1 MDKPLTS
8 IVDILKNADKEI
20 AVSQS
25 RANPEFVNVSA
36 LSKLCAREYY
46 FTNQH
51 KNKIRSAQYVASNTR
66 VTFKMGRAIEE
77 HVREQLLTQMS
88 ITKVLGMWNRVLYGK
103 HTYEI
108 FNKDLNI
115 METLELRFGEESD
128 KLVNFREIDLWDKV
142 NKIKG
147 HPDWVFL
154 DKNGKLTV
162 VEIKSISSKNW
173 ELHFLKAPNKIHALK
188 EHKEQ
193 VLPYVYR
200 LGTLPFIK
208 EKKLDINQYGQIVYV
223 CKDWRS
229 KHDKEKQYNYDSM
242 YREFVTP
249 MLDHETEV
257 RGLLEESKLAIESIQ
272 AKTIPPRTHCLT
284 DSCSKAKT
292 CPYVARCFS
301 I

>member
-1 MDKPLTS
+1 MYKLTS
-8 IVDILKNADKEI
+8 IVDILKKADKKI
-20 AVSQS
+20 ALSKS
-25 RANPEFVNVSA
+25 RANPDFVNVSA

-46 FTNQH
+46 FTNKH

-77 HVREQLLTQMS
+77 HVREQMLSELP
-88 ITKVLGMWNRVLYGK
+88 ITRVLGMWNRVLYGK
-103 HTYEI
+103 HVYEV
-108 FNKDLNI
+108 FNKELNI
-115 METLELRFGEESD
+115 TERLELRFGEDSD
-128 KLVNFREIDLWDKV
+128 TLANFREIDLCDDV

-154 DKNGKLTV
+154 DTNGKLTV

-173 ELHFLKAPNKIHALK
+173 ELHFLASPDKISPLK
-188 EHKEQ
+188 EHIEQ

-200 LGTLPFIK
+200 LGILPFIK
-208 EKKLDINQYGQIVYV
+208 ENSLGINQIGKVVYV
-223 CKDWRS
+223 CKDWRA
-229 KHDKEKQYNYDSM
+229 KHDKEKQYGYDSM
-242 YREFVTP
+242 YREFSVNL
-249 MLDHETEV
+249 LDYETEV